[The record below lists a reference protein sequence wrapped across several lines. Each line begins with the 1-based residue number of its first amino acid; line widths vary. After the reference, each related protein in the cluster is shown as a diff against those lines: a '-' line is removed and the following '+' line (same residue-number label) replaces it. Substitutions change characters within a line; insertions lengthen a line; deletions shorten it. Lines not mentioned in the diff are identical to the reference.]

1 MNSELRKITLLVN
14 ELSSFL
20 PQKGP
25 LFVIGLE
32 VDVVS
37 ELGVEV
43 GLEVGH
49 LALEAVDMLL
59 DPAHLVVDD
68 LLAGVER
75 GLDVVLAL
83 EDEHLA
89 NLVGDLE
96 TEMGAVFLVTT

>member
-1 MNSELRKITLLVN
+1 M
-14 ELSSFL
+14 
-20 PQKGP
+20 
-25 LFVIGLE
+25 GLE
-32 VDVVS
+32 VC
-37 ELGVEV
+37 
-43 GLEVGH
+43 H
-49 LALEAVDMLL
+49 LTLEAVDVLL

-96 TEMGAVFLVTT
+96 GER